1 MGHEELREQV
11 RKDYLAG
18 RGTYRS
24 LAERYKCSSSTIYRL
39 VMGKSKKEKEPKR
52 RAERIEG
59 WTSRKSG
66 INQAM
71 PTEVDELQEALR
83 MARLKIELLETMID
97 IADEKMGANIR
108 KKAGARQSG
117 E

>member
-1 MGHEELREQV
+1 MEHEKLRDQV

-24 LAERYKCSSSTIYRL
+24 LGERYGCSSSTIHRL
-39 VMGKSKKEKEPKR
+39 VMGNSKKSPKR
-52 RAERIEG
+52 RAERVEG
-59 WTSRKSG
+59 WVQRISG
-66 INQAM
+66 LNQEM
-71 PTEVDELQEALR
+71 PTAVAELQEELR

-97 IADEKMGANIR
+97 IADEKLGANIR

>member
-1 MGHEELREQV
+1 MGHEKLREQV
-11 RKDYLAG
+11 RKDYFAS
-18 RGTYRS
+18 RGAYRS
-24 LAERYKCSSSTIYRL
+24 LAERYGCSLSTIHRL
-39 VMGKSKKEKEPKR
+39 VMGKSKKEKEPRR
-52 RAERIEG
+52 RAERVEG
-59 WTSRKSG
+59 WTSRKSD
-66 INQAM
+66 INQEM
-71 PTEVDELQEALR
+71 PTGVDELQEALR

>member
-1 MGHEELREQV
+1 MEQEKLREQV

-18 RGTYRS
+18 LGTYRS
-24 LAERYKCSSSTIYRL
+24 LAERYRCSSSTIHRL
-39 VMGKSKKEKEPKR
+39 VMGKSKKEKVPKR
-52 RAERIEG
+52 GAERVEG
-59 WTSRKSG
+59 WTSRKSD
-66 INQAM
+66 IDQEM
-71 PTEVDELQEALR
+71 PTAVDELQEELR